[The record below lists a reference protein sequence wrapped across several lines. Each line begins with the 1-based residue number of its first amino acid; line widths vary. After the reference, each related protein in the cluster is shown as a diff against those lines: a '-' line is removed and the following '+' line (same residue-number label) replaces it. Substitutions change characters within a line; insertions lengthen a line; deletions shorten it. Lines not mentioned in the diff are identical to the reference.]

1 METKRELIELGK
13 VVKLHGYLGEVK
25 IATSFDN
32 DFDIKKIESLFDE
45 NGNELKVKRIMKSTD
60 GIYVGFVDVGLEQA
74 QKMIG
79 KFFFMDRSLV
89 EGKVLIEDLKG
100 SVVCFEDGTEIGK
113 VVDIQD
119 YGSAEVFY
127 VQLLDGRELLF
138 PNVKGIIVSFDY
150 HTKKLVVDKSKLKE
164 VSDYENWCFNIISRD
179 VWTIKT
185 KHFKKSNRVK

>member
-1 METKRELIELGK
+1 
-13 VVKLHGYLGEVK
+13 
-25 IATSFDN
+25 
-32 DFDIKKIESLFDE
+32 
-45 NGNELKVKRIMKSTD
+45 
-60 GIYVGFVDVGLEQA
+60 
-74 QKMIG
+74 MIG

-164 VSDYENWCFNIISRD
+164 VSDYEN
-179 VWTIKT
+179 
-185 KHFKKSNRVK
+185 

>member
-13 VVKLHGYLGEVK
+13 AVKLHGYLGEVK

-100 SVVCFEDGTEIGK
+100 SVVCFEDGNEIGK

-150 HTKKLVVDKSKLKE
+150 HAKKIVVDKSKLKE